1 MDDKD
6 NFSFD
11 KETPKAPSST
21 PEAPAGKKP
30 SSPPSRV
37 LLLGLLLVVL
47 GAAAYFY
54 SMEMMAPEEVAVPAG
69 VTKQLIPPPPP
80 APAADAASSTNQQPT
95 ARELA
100 PPAPAATGDSS
111 PATASAPSAE
121 GAAPAQQ
128 SPQLAEK
135 GVLKEVPAEPPPAP
149 VEAAATSS
157 APAPVAAEQSA
168 AAAASKVGS
177 AETAAAEP
185 TPEPATAAVK
195 TPSQAAAS
203 RPARGAYTLLAG
215 AYLSPELLKS
225 ATVKVKKLGYQPRTR
240 RDAKVVEMTR
250 VRIGAYAPE
259 EALVKLAEVKRFA
272 PDAFTLPEGNQV
284 VVYAASHFNPASHQ
298 AFAESLRKAGIAFE
312 EEKVQRKLP
321 LTELSFGEFADRE
334 AAEAAAAKARKAG
347 LEIIVFKRP

>member
-1 MDDKD
+1 MDDND

-21 PEAPAGKKP
+21 PEAPAGEKP
-30 SSPPSRV
+30 KSAPSRA

-54 SMEMMAPEEVAVPAG
+54 SLEMMAPEEVAAPAG
-69 VTKQLIPPPPP
+69 VTRQQIPPPPVP
-80 APAADAASSTNQQPT
+80 AEEGAAGQKQEPPAVEPGASAATPAA
-95 ARELA
+95 
-100 PPAPAATGDSS
+100 
-111 PATASAPSAE
+111 ASAPSPPTEVAASGPQPSQLADKGVSKDGPTEPSSTQVETPGAAEQVKE
-121 GAAPAQQ
+121 GAGAKAGPA
-128 SPQLAEK
+128 LA
-135 GVLKEVPAEPPPAP
+135 A
-149 VEAAATSS
+149 S
-157 APAPVAAEQSA
+157 APAP
-168 AAAASKVGS
+168 
-177 AETAAAEP
+177 TAAAVNAQSASGPRQP
-185 TPEPATAAVK
+185 T
-195 TPSQAAAS
+195 
-203 RPARGAYTLLAG
+203 RGAYTLLAG
-215 AYLSPELLKS
+215 AYVSSEMLKS
-225 ATVKVKKLGYQPRTR
+225 ATRQVEKLGYQPRTQ